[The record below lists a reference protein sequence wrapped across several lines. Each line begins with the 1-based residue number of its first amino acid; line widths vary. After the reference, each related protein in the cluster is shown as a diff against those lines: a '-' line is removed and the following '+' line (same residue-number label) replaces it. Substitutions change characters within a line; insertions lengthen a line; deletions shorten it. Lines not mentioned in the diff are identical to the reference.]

1 MHRCSADNPVKRQTG
16 YWRKDRE
23 NEQTSNFQFLEEPRR
38 NFSHF
43 LKEGSEFELER
54 EMVAVDSI
62 PWKHGYGMHEIP
74 QLLYI
79 VAQQIDMYSNPMN
92 AGNEKGLTS

>member
-1 MHRCSADNPVKRQTG
+1 MYIQVFKSQGDI
-16 YWRKDRE
+16 
-23 NEQTSNFQFLEEPRR
+23 LEMAR
-38 NFSHF
+38 FSHL

>member
-1 MHRCSADNPVKRQTG
+1 MYIQVFKSQGDI
-16 YWRKDRE
+16 RE
-23 NEQTSNFQFLEEPRR
+23 MAR
-38 NFSHF
+38 FSHL